1 MISQPA
7 GPRFHP
13 QVGHME
19 NTTSRPRLE
28 VGLHA
33 LILLEIIKD
42 NHELICFLFFE
53 FNKEPP

>member
-19 NTTSRPRLE
+19 NTASRPFPKLK

-33 LILLEIIKD
+33 PILLEIIKD
-42 NHELICFLFFE
+42 NHELICFF
-53 FNKEPP
+53 

>member
-13 QVGHME
+13 QLGHME

-42 NHELICFLFFE
+42 NHDLFFL